1 MKKALSLILS
11 LALVLSLG
19 LTALAATEVDVSA
32 GNLGRGAS
40 LVPYGQTIK
49 ENDDGTVTA
58 ISTEIISYYLPE
70 GEAIAPGATVTAHV
84 TGTSDGDFRMW
95 PIDVN
100 ETTNIANDDIFKAS
114 DHGFT
119 GGDFDFT
126 FTFTTLADN
135 DPSTEFAFKAF
146 EYGAEL
152 DNLVV
157 KSLTLTEGGETAAPA
172 DDAAVED
179 TVDAS
184 PQTGE
189 TSYAILFLVLMV
201 ISMTGVVVL
210 RKNPLV
216 NK

>member
-1 MKKALSLILS
+1 MKKVLSLILS
-11 LALVLSLG
+11 LALVLSFG

-70 GEAIAPGATVTAHV
+70 DAPVLEGETITVNV
-84 TGTSDGDFRMW
+84 KGSSDGDFRMW
-95 PIDVN
+95 LIDVN
-100 ETTNIANDDIFKAS
+100 ETTNSDIYQMS
-114 DHGFT
+114 EHGFT
-119 GGDFDFT
+119 GGDFDET
-126 FTFTTLADN
+126 FTITATGD
-135 DPSTEFAFKAF
+135 STEFAFKAF
-146 EYGAEL
+146 AWGESL

-157 KSLTLTEGGETAAPA
+157 KSLTITEGGETAAPA
-172 DDAAVED
+172 DDVVVED
-179 TVDAS
+179 AVDAS

-201 ISMTGVVVL
+201 ISLAGVVVL
-210 RKNPLV
+210 RKKSV
-216 NK
+216 RE